1 MGTANSSVPVH
12 DLSPG
17 TTPTSQNWITAHAR
31 KSGLPIVEVQRLW
44 DQFQQLG
51 ASRVTGR
58 LNPAISPGSR
68 LNYNSHLFINS
79 LPKTG
84 GNISFLNYCIA
95 CKGIEDFSEDEKLRA
110 IFRLYND
117 GKEWDYST
125 LRKLVQ
131 SVYPR
136 ENDDVIKSTTDTL
149 LSQFTYGSHDY
160 VTEMDFMRFMQSFDD
175 RNLLENC
182 LAYKIV
188 PPYLKNR
195 PRDDHLSDYLPTTRS
210 GDIRGKKNTVATI
223 WEIQQPNIRP
233 IFKR

>member
-1 MGTANSSVPVH
+1 M
-12 DLSPG
+12 
-17 TTPTSQNWITAHAR
+17 
-31 KSGLPIVEVQRLW
+31 EVQRLW

-188 PPYLKNR
+188 PQYLKNR

-210 GDIRGKKNTVATI
+210 GDIRGKKKI
-223 WEIQQPNIRP
+223 PGQPFGKLNNPTLDRYLKDSRCVKCWSRFSAVFFVLSFFVLSFFI
-233 IFKR
+233 K